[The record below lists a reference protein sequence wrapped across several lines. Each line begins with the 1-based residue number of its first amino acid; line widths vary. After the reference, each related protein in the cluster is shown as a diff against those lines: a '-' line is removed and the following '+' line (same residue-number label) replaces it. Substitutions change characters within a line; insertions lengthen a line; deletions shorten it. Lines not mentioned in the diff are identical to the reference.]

1 MTIPDILVDILISG
15 LIVIGSGFALIG
27 SWGMVRLPTLME
39 RLHGPTKATTLGLGG
54 VLVGSMLFFQIDQ
67 GTWALHEL
75 LISLFLF
82 ITAPISA
89 NMIAK
94 VHLHALRAKGGKSEA
109 GPAGLPPAPSG
120 PAFSGPAPS
129 GNAPSGNANWAT
141 YEAPHKDSVAATSDK

>member
-1 MTIPDILVDILISG
+1 MSVLNSLADIAISAM
-15 LIVIGSGFALIG
+15 IVIGATFALIG

-54 VLVGSMLFFQIDQ
+54 MLVGSILFFHLAE

-94 VHLHALRAKGGKSEA
+94 VHLHQLRVKPENGVLDPV
-109 GPAGLPPAPSG
+109 GPAGQPPVPSAG
-120 PAFSGPAPS
+120 S
-129 GNAPSGNANWAT
+129 NWAT
-141 YEAPHKDSVAATSDK
+141 YEAPHAASAAATSE